1 VIQISQPVVTIFLH
15 PIISCKKVVLMVAL
29 NYLIVD
35 HFDDRAG
42 TEPVY
47 IINREFCEIYAGIKE
62 WVRITPSN

>member
-1 VIQISQPVVTIFLH
+1 
-15 PIISCKKVVLMVAL
+15 MVAL